1 MGYHSPYYAPP
12 IGHTITL
19 LPCHPIV
26 RTLPPTQSFKK
37 LETRS
42 SMVVKSIIF
51 LDCVSLSYLLAV
63 YAYYL
68 TAQEH
73 LALGSV
79 PGHCPVL

>member
-1 MGYHSPYYAPP
+1 
-12 IGHTITL
+12 
-19 LPCHPIV
+19 
-26 RTLPPTQSFKK
+26 
-37 LETRS
+37 
-42 SMVVKSIIF
+42 MVVKSIIF